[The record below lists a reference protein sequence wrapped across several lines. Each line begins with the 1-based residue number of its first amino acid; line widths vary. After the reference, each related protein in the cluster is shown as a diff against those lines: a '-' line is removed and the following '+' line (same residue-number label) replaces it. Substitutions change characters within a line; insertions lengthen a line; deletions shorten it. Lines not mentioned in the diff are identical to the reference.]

1 MATDYTSME
10 MRRRIASCLSHI
22 GLLLKH
28 NKSQPSFAIDNA
40 HEISHQYS
48 DKYLLAEYLVNTS
61 IAQVLNDA
69 MLWTRFK
76 EHLPTILSWSC
87 DRSVSLRFHC
97 KHTCVFVKEVER
109 EVEDDT
115 KYETEW
121 KGNSTVSSIYSGKVT
136 SKVIKTV
143 REFIYKF
150 QVSYQL

>member
-76 EHLPTILSWSC
+76 DHLPTILIP
-87 DRSVSLRFHC
+87 LQAH
-97 KHTCVFVKEVER
+97 FVKEVDR
-109 EVEDDT
+109 KVEDVT
-115 KYETEW
+115 KHETEW
-121 KGNSTVSSIYSGKVT
+121 KGSSSLFGSIYSGKVT
-136 SKVIKTV
+136 CFSL
-143 REFIYKF
+143 RNSLLGY
-150 QVSYQL
+150 YNRD